1 MLLFATLAA
10 VHTWPLAAA
19 PGTWSRNDNGD
30 AQLNAW
36 ILAWVA
42 HQLPR
47 DPFGLFD
54 ANIFHPARD
63 TLAFSEPLIVPALVA
78 GPVLWLDGSPVLA
91 HNLSLLAG
99 LVLTALASYA
109 LVLRWTGDRAAALLG
124 GSLFAFNAHTLT
136 RLAHIQA
143 MHAYGLPLA
152 LLFTDRLVTQPT
164 ARAAVGLALAMAA
177 LAYSSGYLVVFGAVA
192 VGAGILVRWPAW
204 RSRPGAV
211 LGRLVL
217 AAGLAGLI
225 VLPLYLPYRRAAIE
239 QQMVRTLD
247 IVRDYSAE
255 PASYVAA
262 PGRLHL
268 SLWSAPLFE
277 RPIDAFFP
285 GLTAAMLVLA
295 GLWSVRRTRAMRG
308 RVAMLV
314 AIGALGVV
322 LSLGLRTPVYGL
334 LFNLFPPMQSLRAAA
349 RFGILFLLAVAV
361 LAGIGLA
368 AVRSKTGRRTGAA
381 VALAAILAANGEALR
396 APFKYHRFEGI
407 PNIYRILA
415 EEPGPVVLVETPF
428 YPPPAVFENAEYVLN
443 STAHWRPLM
452 NGYSGYTPETYR
464 NVAWTFWYFPEEH
477 AVQAMRQAGVTHVTV
492 HTARFGRDRERTL
505 EALARRQD
513 LELLAVGR
521 GLRLYRFR

>member
-1 MLLFATLAA
+1 MLLFALLTAL
-10 VHTWPLAAA
+10 HTWPLAAA
-19 PGTWSRNDNGD
+19 PGTWSRMDNGD

-47 DPFGLFD
+47 APLELFD

-78 GPVLWLDGSPVLA
+78 GPILWLHGSPVLA
-91 HNLSLLAG
+91 HNLSLMAG
-99 LVLTALASYA
+99 LVLTALATYA
-109 LVLRWTGDRAAALLG
+109 LVLRWTADRPAALLA

-152 LLFTDRLVTQPT
+152 LLFMDRLVVQPT

-192 VGAGILVRWPAW
+192 VGAGVLVRWPAW
-204 RSRPGAV
+204 RDQPRAV
-211 LGRLVL
+211 LGSLAA
-217 AAGLAGLI
+217 AAGLAALL

-239 QQMVRTLD
+239 QHMIRTLD
-247 IVRDYSAE
+247 IVREYSAE
-255 PASYVAA
+255 PASYIAA

-268 SLWSAPLFE
+268 ALWSARLFE

-285 GLTAAMLVLA
+285 GFTAAILVLA
-295 GLWSVRRTRAMRG
+295 ALWSVRRTRALRG

-314 AIGALGVV
+314 AMGTLGVV

-334 LFNLFPPMQSLRAAA
+334 LFHLFPPMQSLRAAA

-368 AVRSKTGRRTGAA
+368 AVRSRAGRRAGAA
-381 VALAAILAANGEALR
+381 VALAAVVAANGEALR
-396 APFKYHRFEGI
+396 APFAYHRFEGI
-407 PNIYRILA
+407 PNIYRLLA
-415 EEPGPVVLVETPF
+415 DEPGPVVLIETPF

-464 NVAWTFWYFPEEH
+464 NVAWTFWYFPQEH
-477 AVQAMRQAGVTHVTV
+477 AIRAMREAGVTHVTV
-492 HTARFGRDRERTL
+492 HTARFGHDRERTL
-505 EALARRQD
+505 DALAGRQD